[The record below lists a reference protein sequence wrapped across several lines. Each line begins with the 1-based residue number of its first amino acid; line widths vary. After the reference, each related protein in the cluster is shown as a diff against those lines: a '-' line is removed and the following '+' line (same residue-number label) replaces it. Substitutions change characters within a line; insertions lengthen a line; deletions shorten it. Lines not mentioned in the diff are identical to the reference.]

1 VEWNLVRG
9 RAMVM
14 LFGWAMMCVLGRQQV
29 GALCVASWP
38 HLPLVRA
45 VADVLVAGADQQ
57 QQR

>member
-1 VEWNLVRG
+1 
-9 RAMVM
+9 M

-45 VADVLVAGADQQ
+45 VADVLVAGADLQ
-57 QQR
+57 QQRQHAASLRQ